1 MKLRCANAYAVQAG
15 DIPSSAEDT
24 LHKNEQGGIGVLK
37 EVQAKLPAMVA
48 MLGEIVEME
57 SPSDD
62 KEHVDRLIERLAV
75 LAKERGGCPQV
86 IELAERGNHLRVEW
100 GSGEEQLLMLC
111 HIDTV
116 WDVGETKKRPFRVE
130 GDKAFGPGAFDMKCG
145 SVMTMFAMEHLT
157 NLGWPLGK
165 RVVAIFNSDEE
176 TGSAS
181 SRELIEQEA
190 LKSSAVLVLE
200 PAIAPKGSL
209 KTARKGV
216 GRFDMKVEGV
226 AAHSGSAPQ
235 NGASA
240 VLELARQVVWLH
252 GLTDYDK
259 GTTVNVG
266 VVKGGTRA
274 NVVAAEAQA
283 HIDLRAVTV
292 AEAERIVPM
301 ILGAKAQTPGT
312 RVTVTGGL
320 NRPPMERTEAI
331 VSMYRTA
338 ERIAEELGIE
348 ISEGMTGGG
357 SDGNFTA
364 ALGVPT
370 IDGLGAV
377 GDGAH
382 AAHEFLYISKMAERT
397 ALLIRLLEEFGK

>member
-1 MKLRCANAYAVQAG
+1 M
-15 DIPSSAEDT
+15 
-24 LHKNEQGGIGVLK
+24 K

-57 SPSDD
+57 SPSDA

-75 LAKERGGCPQV
+75 LAKERGGTITV

-100 GSGEEQLLMLC
+100 GRGKEQLLILC
-111 HIDTV
+111 HVDTV

-145 SVMTMFAMEHLT
+145 SVMTMFAIEYLM

-176 TGSAS
+176 TGSGT
-181 SRELIEQEA
+181 SRQLIEQEA
-190 LKSSAVLVLE
+190 LRSKAVLVLE
-200 PAIAPKGSL
+200 PATAPDGSL

-216 GRFDMKVEGV
+216 GRFDMTVEGV

-283 HIDLRAVTV
+283 QIDLRAVTV
-292 AEAERIVPM
+292 AAAERIVPM
-301 ILGAKAQTPGT
+301 ILGATAQTPGT

-382 AAHEFLYISKMAERT
+382 AAHEFLYVSKIAERT
-397 ALLIRLLEEFGK
+397 ALLIRLLQEFGK

>member
-1 MKLRCANAYAVQAG
+1 M
-15 DIPSSAEDT
+15 
-24 LHKNEQGGIGVLK
+24 LK

-62 KEHVDRLIERLAV
+62 KAHVDRLIEKLDV
-75 LAKERGGCPQV
+75 LAQQRGGATQV
-86 IELAERGNHLRVEW
+86 IELPERGNHLRVEW
-100 GSGEEQLLMLC
+100 GKGEEQLLVLC

-116 WDVGETKKRPFRVE
+116 WDVGEAKKRPFRVE

-145 SVMTMFAMEHLT
+145 TVMTMFAMEHLVS
-157 NLGWPLGK
+157 LGWPLST
-165 RVVAIFNSDEE
+165 RVVALFNSDEE
-176 TGSAS
+176 IGSLT

-190 LKSSAVLVLE
+190 RKSKAVLVLE

-216 GRFDMKVEGV
+216 GRFDMKIEGV

-240 VLELARQVVWLH
+240 VQELARQVLWLH
-252 GLTDYDK
+252 SLTDYDK

-266 VVKGGTRA
+266 VVKGGTRS
-274 NVVAAEAQA
+274 NVVAAEAHAQ
-283 HIDLRAVTV
+283 IDLRAVTV
-292 AEAERIVPM
+292 AEAERIVPL
-301 ILGAKAQTPGT
+301 ILGTKAETPGT
-312 RVTVTGGL
+312 KVTVTGGL

-331 VSMYRTA
+331 VAMYRTA
-338 ERIAEELGIE
+338 ERIATELGIE
-348 ISEGMTGGG
+348 VSEGMTGGG

-364 ALGVPT
+364 ALGIPT

-382 AAHEFLYISKMAERT
+382 AAHEFLYVSKMAERT
-397 ALLIRLLEEFGK
+397 ALLIRLLEELGK

>member
-1 MKLRCANAYAVQAG
+1 M
-15 DIPSSAEDT
+15 
-24 LHKNEQGGIGVLK
+24 LK
-37 EVQAKLPAMVA
+37 EVQGKLPAMVA

-62 KEHVDRLIERLAV
+62 KAHVDRLIERLAV
-75 LAKERGGCPQV
+75 LASERGGKTQIVDMPD
-86 IELAERGNHLRVEW
+86 RGNHLRVEW
-100 GSGEEQLLMLC
+100 GQGEEQLLILC

-116 WDVGETKKRPFRVE
+116 WDAGETKKRPFRVE

-145 SVMTMFAMEHLT
+145 TVMTMFAMEHLV

-165 RVVAIFNSDEE
+165 RVVALFNSDEE
-176 TGSAS
+176 IGSTT
-181 SRELIEQEA
+181 SREMIEAEA
-190 LKSSAVLVLE
+190 RQSTAVLVLE

-216 GRFDMKVEGV
+216 GRFDMKIEGV

-240 VLELARQVVWLH
+240 VQELARQVLWLH
-252 GLTDYDK
+252 SLTDYDK

-266 VVKGGTRA
+266 VVKGGTRS
-274 NVVAAEAQA
+274 NVVAAEAHAQ
-283 HIDLRAVTV
+283 IDLRAVTV
-292 AEAERIVPM
+292 AEAERVVPL
-301 ILGAKAQTPGT
+301 ILGARAETPGT
-312 RVTVTGGL
+312 KVTVTGGL
-320 NRPPMERTEAI
+320 NRPPMERTAAI
-331 VSMYRTA
+331 VEMYRTA

-364 ALGVPT
+364 ALGIPT

-382 AAHEFLYISKMAERT
+382 AAHEFLYVSKMAERT
-397 ALLIRLLEEFGK
+397 ALLVRLLEEFGK

>member
-1 MKLRCANAYAVQAG
+1 MLRQVQ
-15 DIPSSAEDT
+15 DRLPEMVEM
-24 LHKNEQGGIGVLK
+24 LGVL
-37 EVQAKLPAMVA
+37 VN
-48 MLGEIVEME
+48 ME
-57 SPSDD
+57 SPSDS
-62 KEHVDRLIERLAV
+62 KPHVDSLIAHLAQ
-75 LAKERGGCPQV
+75 LAAHRGGEAEV
-86 IELAERGNHLRVEW
+86 IKLADRGNHLRVEW
-100 GSGEEQLLMLC
+100 GQGTEQLLILC

-145 SVMTMFAMEHLT
+145 TVMTMFAMEHLVKM
-157 NLGWPLGK
+157 GWPLGK
-165 RVVAIFNSDEE
+165 RVVALFNSDEE
-176 TGSAS
+176 IGSTT
-181 SRELIEQEA
+181 SREMIEEEA
-190 LKSSAVLVLE
+190 RKSKAVLVLE

-216 GRFDMKVEGV
+216 GRFDLKVEGV

-240 VLELARQVVWLH
+240 VQELAHQVLWLH
-252 GLTDYDK
+252 SLTDYDK

-266 VVKGGTRA
+266 VVKGGTRS
-274 NVVAAEAQA
+274 NVVAAEAHAQ
-283 HIDLRAVTV
+283 IDLRAVTV
-292 AEAERIVPM
+292 AEAERIVPL
-301 ILGAKAQTPGT
+301 ILGTQAETPGT
-312 RVTVTGGL
+312 KVTVTGGL

-331 VSMYRTA
+331 VAMYRTA
-338 ERIAEELGIE
+338 ERIADELGID

-364 ALGVPT
+364 AMGIPT

-397 ALLIRLLEEFGK
+397 ALLIRLLEELGK